1 MGKNDVNQIADN
13 VRVVHAGCGV
23 NALSGLQ
30 SNAHIA
36 RKCRPDKRSA
46 SGNFAFIITLKPG
59 KPGFFILICNNPK
72 KCEAP
77 RRFHISQL
85 PLIFIFMKI

>member
-1 MGKNDVNQIADN
+1 GGRQAPVGITLCS
-13 VRVVHAGCGV
+13 H
-23 NALSGLQ
+23 
-30 SNAHIA
+30 
-36 RKCRPDKRSA
+36 CRI
-46 SGNFAFIITLKPG
+46 NHFVITLKPG

-85 PLIFIFMKI
+85 PLIFILMKI

>member
-1 MGKNDVNQIADN
+1 MPKTGET
-13 VRVVHAGCGV
+13 RFF
-23 NALSGLQ
+23 LS
-30 SNAHIA
+30 S
-36 RKCRPDKRSA
+36 
-46 SGNFAFIITLKPG
+46 F
-59 KPGFFILICNNPK
+59 CNNPK